1 MDAARLTRFL
11 HERIPVTAAMALE
24 VTDRG
29 PTHLVLRAPIGPN
42 RNPHDTVFGGTLST
56 LGLVSGWTLLHAAL
70 DDAGL
75 DFKLVGQKSTSEF
88 LAPGL
93 ADCVATASC
102 DADALASFLADCRA
116 RGRGRIT
123 VDSRIASNDVEVARH
138 TGVFVAVQP

>member
-11 HERIPVTAAMALE
+11 HEHIPVTRAMALE

-29 PTHLVLRAPIGPN
+29 PTHLVIRAPIGPN

-56 LGLVSGWTLLHAAL
+56 LGLVSGWTLVQAAL

-75 DFKLVGQKSTSEF
+75 PLKLVGQRSTSEF

-102 DADALASFLADCRA
+102 EAEALAAFLAACRT

-123 VDSRIASNDVEVARH
+123 VNSRIASNDLEVARH
-138 TGVFVAVQP
+138 AGVFVAVQP